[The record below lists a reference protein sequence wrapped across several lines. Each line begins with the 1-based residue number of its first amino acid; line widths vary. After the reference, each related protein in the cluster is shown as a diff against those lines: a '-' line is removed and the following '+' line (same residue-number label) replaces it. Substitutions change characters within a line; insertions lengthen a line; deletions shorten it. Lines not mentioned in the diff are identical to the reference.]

1 MNHLIC
7 IPLAQQLSMLIMV
20 CKEIEIRVNYISLP
34 HIKTAYSD
42 IIRSDNLATL
52 EVMLSYGWLI
62 FVLTCGRREMLLE

>member
-7 IPLAQQLSMLIMV
+7 IPLARQLSMLIMV

-52 EVMLSYGWLI
+52 
-62 FVLTCGRREMLLE
+62 